1 VPKSVKGTI
10 AYLAPEVVLAQFNK
24 SNYDGRLS
32 DVWSC
37 GVMLYIMLFGSYPFQ
52 DGANQQFNRTVK
64 VRGRCATGHAYRFA
78 VQGRDMLPWQRSVG
92 LCRHASLEGISI
104 SGAARSPL
112 GSLEA
117 CSRRNVTVLQCY
129 SRRGRA

>member
-1 VPKSVKGTI
+1 MPKSVKGTI

-64 VRGRCATGHAYRFA
+64 VWSQREWSR
-78 VQGRDMLPWQRSVG
+78 VQVLRYEVEVYCSV
-92 LCRHASLEGISI
+92 LQH
-104 SGAARSPL
+104 GAAHS
-112 GSLEA
+112 
-117 CSRRNVTVLQCY
+117 C
-129 SRRGRA
+129 

>member
-1 VPKSVKGTI
+1 MPKSVKGTI

-52 DGANQQFNRTVK
+52 DGAHQQFNRTVK
-64 VRGRCATGHAYRFA
+64 VRPPGR
-78 VQGRDMLPWQRSVG
+78 VK
-92 LCRHASLEGISI
+92 
-104 SGAARSPL
+104 
-112 GSLEA
+112 
-117 CSRRNVTVLQCY
+117 
-129 SRRGRA
+129 

>member
-1 VPKSVKGTI
+1 VEERNEYGSCPRCAQHAEYDSVPKSVKGTI

-52 DGANQQFNRTVK
+52 DGAHQQFNRTVK
-64 VRGRCATGHAYRFA
+64 AREI
-78 VQGRDMLPWQRSVG
+78 PWSNPIGLTQWLSV
-92 LCRHASLEGISI
+92 ASKHS
-104 SGAARSPL
+104 RQK
-112 GSLEA
+112 EA
-117 CSRRNVTVLQCY
+117 
-129 SRRGRA
+129 